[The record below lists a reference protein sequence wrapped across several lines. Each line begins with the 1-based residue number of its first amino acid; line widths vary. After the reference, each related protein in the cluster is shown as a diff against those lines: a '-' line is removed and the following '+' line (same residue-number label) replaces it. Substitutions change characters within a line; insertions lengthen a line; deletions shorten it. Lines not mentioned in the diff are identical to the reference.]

1 MRNKAPAWLIL
12 LILFSCSSREKEN
25 STLFSLLSSSR
36 TNINFSNHLTET
48 DRFNMIQYL
57 YFNNGAGV
65 AAGDINNDG
74 FVDLYFT
81 GNQVPD
87 KLYLNKGNFEFED
100 ITEKAGVGGAGDWK
114 TGVTMADVNGDGL
127 LDIYVCQVTDYKGL
141 KGANQLF
148 INNGDLTF
156 SEKSKEYGLDF
167 KGFATQA
174 AFFDYDSD
182 GDLDMYL
189 VTHSVHSSRTYGRM
203 DLRFMDDPKAGDRL
217 FRNDQVNGK
226 CIFTDVTRKA
236 GIFSSQIGYGLGV
249 SICDVNN
256 DGFPD
261 IYVSNDFHENDYLYI
276 NNTDGT
282 FTEKLTQCMN
292 HTGRSSMG
300 NDAADFN
307 NDGLIDIMV
316 LDMLPDDEKI
326 RQQSGG
332 EDDYE
337 LYSIKKQYGYNDQ
350 FVRNTL
356 QLNLGGCLFSEIGQF
371 AGISS
376 TDWSW
381 SPLICDLDNDGW
393 KDIFITSGI
402 YRRANDLDY
411 IRFLTGGNRFKPAK
425 DNSDLTDKDLYE
437 KMPLYPNTNYAFR
450 NNGNL
455 TFSNV
460 STDWGFSEKAFSNG
474 CAYADLDN
482 DGDLDLVVNNINR
495 KAEIYR
501 NNNLSGNQ
509 YLSVQLKGNGLNTQ
523 ATGARVIVYADGLQQ
538 TIEKYATRGFMSA
551 SSDILH
557 FGLGKAEK
565 VDSLVI
571 QWPDRKCQRAEV
583 TRIDTIITVEY
594 HPDGITCQ
602 RPKDLTALF
611 HGTTNDPKDL
621 TGLFQRVTIPGLDY
635 MHHEDPWV
643 DFIRESLTPHSLSA
657 EGPALAV
664 SDVNGDGLTD
674 VFIGGAKG
682 QQSALFVQQKGG
694 VFKQISIPAMTG
706 ETGTDCIDALF
717 FDADSDNDQD
727 LYIVRGGNELPAG
740 ASAQY
745 DILLI
750 NDGKGNFKKS
760 AGLPFISHNG
770 SCVKAG
776 DFDKDG
782 DLDLF
787 VGSRSIPG
795 VYGLSPQQF
804 LLENDKQGK
813 FTDITATRATGLKNA
828 GMVTDAEWIDYD
840 ADGDPDL
847 VVCGEWMR
855 IMLFRNDEGSL
866 TDVTSMAGLELT
878 SGWWYGIKAADVD
891 GDGDQDLVAGNL
903 GLNSILRASPQEPVE
918 LYLGD
923 YDNNGSLD
931 QVITAWRQGKS
942 YPVAQ
947 LDELMG
953 KITGLDK
960 KFATYGEMAGKS
972 ISEFF
977 GEDAMKR
984 TFRKSAV
991 MMESSVFINN
1001 GDRTFEVRALP
1012 AEAQFSVVRDIQV
1025 GDFDHDGNKDLIL
1038 SGNDYV
1044 VRPTY
1049 GKYDASY
1056 GWFLQGKSGGFK
1068 ALWPSQSGLAIPGDA
1083 RKTTIIVIKGK
1094 RYLLT
1099 VVNNGPLQ
1107 VFRME

>member
-1 MRNKAPAWLIL
+1 MQTQFLLAKPALTGIYFNNKLAESES
-12 LILFSCSSREKEN
+12 F
-25 STLFSLLSSSR
+25 
-36 TNINFSNHLTET
+36 NI
-48 DRFNMIQYL
+48 IAYL

-65 AAGDINNDG
+65 ALGDINNDG
-74 FVDLYFT
+74 LADIYFT
-81 GNQVPD
+81 GNQVAN
-87 KLYLNKGNFEFED
+87 KLYLNKGNLEFED
-100 ITEKAGVGGAGDWK
+100 ITVKAGVGGTGDWK
-114 TGVTMADVNGDGL
+114 TGVTMADVNGDGE
-127 LDIYVCQVTDYKGL
+127 LDIYVCQVADYKGL

-156 SEKSKEYGLDF
+156 SEKAKEYGLDF
-167 KGFATQA
+167 RGFATQA

-203 DLRFMDDPKAGDRL
+203 DLRFMDDPKAGDKL
-217 FRNDQVNGK
+217 YRNDQVNGK
-226 CIFTDVTRKA
+226 CVFTDVTKEA

-282 FTEKLTQCMN
+282 FSEKLTQCMN
-292 HTGRSSMG
+292 HTSRSSMG

-307 NDGLIDIMV
+307 NDGLIDIIV

-337 LYSIKKQYGYNDQ
+337 LWAIKKQNGYNDQ

-356 QLNLGGCLFSEIGQF
+356 QLNLGGGLFSEIGQF

-402 YRRANDLDY
+402 YHRANDLDY

-425 DNSDLTDKDLYE
+425 DNRNLTDKDLYE
-437 KMPLYPNTNYAFR
+437 KMPLYPNTNFAFR

-460 STDWGFSEKAFSNG
+460 STDWGFREKAFSNG

-482 DGDLDLVVNNINR
+482 DGDLDLVVNDINDE
-495 KAEIYR
+495 AEIYR
-501 NNNLSGNQ
+501 NNNLSGNH

-523 ATGARVIVYADGLQQ
+523 GTGARVTLYADSVTQ
-538 TIEKYATRGFMSA
+538 TLEKYTTRGFMSA

-565 VDSLVI
+565 LDSLVI
-571 QWPDRKCQRAEV
+571 QWPDRKCQTV
-583 TRIDTIITVEY
+583 IVNRIDTNITVEY
-594 HPDGITCQ
+594 RPDGITCQ
-602 RPKDLTALF
+602 RPEDLTALF
-611 HGTTNDPKDL
+611 HETTI
-621 TGLFQRVTIPGLDY
+621 TGLNYT
-635 MHHEDPWV
+635 HHEDFWI
-643 DFIRESLTPHSLSA
+643 DFLREPLTPHSLSA
-657 EGPALAV
+657 EGPALTVA
-664 SDVNGDGLTD
+664 DVNGDGLSD
-674 VFIGGAKG
+674 VFLGGAKG
-682 QQSALFVQQKGG
+682 QPSSLFIQQRGGTFKEMQITALKN
-694 VFKQISIPAMTG
+694 
-706 ETGTDCIDALF
+706 ETRTDCIDALF
-717 FDADSDNDQD
+717 FDADNDNDKD
-727 LYIVRGGNELPAG
+727 LYIVRGGNELAAG
-740 ASAQY
+740 DSAQY

-750 NDGKGNFKKS
+750 NDGRGNFTKS

-770 SCVKAG
+770 SCVHAA

-795 VYGLSPQQF
+795 AYGLSPQQF
-804 LLENDKQGK
+804 LLENDGHGQ
-813 FTDITATRATGLKNA
+813 FTNIMATNAKGLKNA
-828 GMVTDAEWIDYD
+828 GMVTGAEWLDYD
-840 ADGDPDL
+840 ADGDADL
-847 VVCGEWMR
+847 VICGEWMK
-855 IMLFRNDEGSL
+855 ITMFRNDNGQFTE
-866 TDVTSMAGLELT
+866 VTSMAGLDFT

-903 GLNSILRASPQEPVE
+903 GLNSILRASVQEPLE

-931 QVITAWRQGKS
+931 QVISVWRQGKS

-960 KFATYGEMAGKS
+960 KFGSYSEMSGKS
-972 ISEFF
+972 VSELF
-977 GEDAMKR
+977 GVEAMKR

-991 MMESSVFINN
+991 MLESSVFINK
-1001 GDRTFEVRALP
+1001 GDGTFEVQALP

-1025 GDFDHDGNKDLIL
+1025 GDFDHDGFTDLIV

-1056 GWFLQGKSGGFK
+1056 GWFLQGTSGGYRV
-1068 ALWPSQSGLAIPGDA
+1068 LWPSQSSLTIMGDA
-1083 RKTTIIVIKGK
+1083 RKTALIEINGK
-1094 RYLLT
+1094 TYLLAA
-1099 VVNNGPLQ
+1099 VNNGPLQ
-1107 VFRME
+1107 VFRVE